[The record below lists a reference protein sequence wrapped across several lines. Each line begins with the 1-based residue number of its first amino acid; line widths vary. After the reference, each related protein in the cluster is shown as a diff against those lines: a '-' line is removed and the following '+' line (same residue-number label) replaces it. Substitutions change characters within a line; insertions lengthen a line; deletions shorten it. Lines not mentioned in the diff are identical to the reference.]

1 MWLWAA
7 VIPLVAISPTKI
19 VHRKWQCVKSYNG
32 FCIEAAKCQTY
43 ESVAQDLQASNA
55 SGGWVTHGQREAAAD
70 LSLHGD
76 SSQ

>member
-1 MWLWAA
+1 MTL
-7 VIPLVAISPTKI
+7 LQSYSEF
-19 VHRKWQCVKSYNG
+19 CV
-32 FCIEAAKCQTY
+32 EAAQRQIH
-43 ESVAQDLQASNA
+43 ESAAEDLQASNA